1 VDLTDRH
8 ASLTLIRVTAWILP
22 RSPPPPPPTLSV
34 DHHSFLSRFFAPL
47 LALPTAASSTIIVK
61 RKVAAEELLTQA
73 EPNSY
78 RMELTERKMERLGT
92 TYFEHCVA
100 APPTSTSHCSL
111 GVVQGTRKLSNGGTK
126 TVFRRL
132 GRDKLKGSA
141 GLVPGGK
148 WVARWQTRTSTPI

>member
-8 ASLTLIRVTAWILP
+8 ASLTLIRVTAWNLP
-22 RSPPPPPPTLSV
+22 RSPSPSPPTLSV

-78 RMELTERKMERLGT
+78 RMELTERKME
-92 TYFEHCVA
+92 
-100 APPTSTSHCSL
+100 
-111 GVVQGTRKLSNGGTK
+111 
-126 TVFRRL
+126 
-132 GRDKLKGSA
+132 
-141 GLVPGGK
+141 
-148 WVARWQTRTSTPI
+148 